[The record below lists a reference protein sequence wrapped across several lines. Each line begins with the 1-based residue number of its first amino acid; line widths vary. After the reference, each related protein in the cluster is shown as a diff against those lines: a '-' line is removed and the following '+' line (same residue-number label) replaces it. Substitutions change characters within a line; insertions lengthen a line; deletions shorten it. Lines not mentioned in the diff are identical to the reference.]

1 MWVWFSQ
8 NNILSRMTWWSKFP
22 QMFLVIE
29 GMKLSV
35 SIEVIVWISS
45 PCWYIWLEGAVCAA
59 SKKLL
64 LLFLTAVVRVSKMI
78 QLVKLQRQDKP
89 DFSPLKSPRLV
100 FSLCTNQRWVKPC
113 LRITNRRIPLLR
125 YTARSSTM
133 MKTVGQAGVWC
144 QVRPWTHAAKSWM
157 ACSPPLEA
165 WGQGAAGL
173 LISLLDLWS
182 TTWLLCT
189 LAISSTRLVRDAYI
203 TGVICRPIDRRAVK
217 HSVNHLLRF
226 ATLFLLS
233 SCDPQQGCPDLTD
246 SFFEA
251 SGDQAVS

>member
-1 MWVWFSQ
+1 MQ
-8 NNILSRMTWWSKFP
+8 HHQTK
-22 QMFLVIE
+22 E
-29 GMKLSV
+29 V
-35 SIEVIVWISS
+35 S
-45 PCWYIWLEGAVCAA
+45 
-59 SKKLL
+59 
-64 LLFLTAVVRVSKMI
+64 LF
-78 QLVKLQRQDKP
+78 
-89 DFSPLKSPRLV
+89 V

-113 LRITNRRIPLLR
+113 LRITNRWIPLLR

-203 TGVICRPIDRRAVK
+203 TGVICRPIDRWAVK

>member
-1 MWVWFSQ
+1 MQHRQTIIKHHQTKEVPLF
-8 NNILSRMTWWSKFP
+8 
-22 QMFLVIE
+22 
-29 GMKLSV
+29 V
-35 SIEVIVWISS
+35 S
-45 PCWYIWLEGAVCAA
+45 
-59 SKKLL
+59 
-64 LLFLTAVVRVSKMI
+64 
-78 QLVKLQRQDKP
+78 
-89 DFSPLKSPRLV
+89 
-100 FSLCTNQRWVKPC
+100 SLCTNQRWVKPC
-113 LRITNRRIPLLR
+113 LRITNR
-125 YTARSSTM
+125 YTVRSSTM
-133 MKTVGQAGVWC
+133 MKTVGQAGVWF

-182 TTWLLCT
+182 TTCLLCT
-189 LAISSTRLVRDAYI
+189 LAISSMSLVRDVYI

-217 HSVNHLLRF
+217 HSVNHLLWF

-233 SCDPQQGCPDLTD
+233 SCDPQQGCSDLTD